1 MVKTLRRR
9 RNYVM
14 ALACISLLLLV
25 GCASAQPVADAS
37 VDQQHVASGTSVT
50 LDGSGSTGGDNLTY
64 RWTEGGNVLSEDDR
78 FSYVLSAGTHT
89 ITLNVTDDTGS
100 DTDTVVVRVNQPL
113 VASAGSDQ
121 VVSPGTSVKLDAS
134 GSTGSSISYV
144 WKEDGVNISI
154 ERSFRKTY
162 SAGRHEI
169 TLTVTDDLGDQDYD
183 TVFVVVNRAPVAYA
197 GPDRTVTEETP
208 IHFDGSNSS
217 DPDGDSIAYRW
228 KEDGG
233 GVLNAAPSFDMTFP
247 CGTHRIMLEVTD
259 VYGAVSAPDYVVI
272 DVIPADQKPPVA
284 EAGPDQ
290 TVPVGT
296 NVTLDASGSYDS
308 DGTITK
314 YEWIE
319 AGTNATLSESV
330 SFEHLFSRGVH
341 RIMLTVTDDDGASAT
356 DEVVVTVRTSMDMP
370 EADAGAGERVS
381 LEESEVLLDASLSS
395 GENLTY
401 RWIENGTLLSEEP
414 IFGHLFDPGTHTVT
428 LVVTDYYGSTDTDE
442 TTVTIITRGAAGD
455 THVTPNTPTGGG
467 ILQYGA
473 ALVLVL
479 AIAGI
484 AIVFMRKRSPQ
495 QESSYGSLAGLP
507 GGQKPGKQPEKQKQP
522 KKRSKKDSKKQSEKR
537 LSPKPQSRSK
547 TVVDDTTIDDKPGI
561 KAAAPEQSLDLSVKV
576 LDESTKTPISGVIV
590 HLGPKTL
597 KTDDDGI
604 AAFAVSS
611 GEHTIDARGIPNIY
625 DGATASVSADSG
637 TVTLLLSSVVR
648 PDHEQDVRLRSIRQA
663 FENRYREVSGYDR
676 CIPGFYR
683 SMVQRQIDYVRNVS
697 AVHFIR
703 GKNTPKEVSDR
714 LISIIE
720 GVSARISETMV
731 SKRNIDLYATGAT
744 GAGTGSA
751 PVCAASQISH
761 ELLADLVS
769 DPPGFV
775 SSEYP
780 NVQQTLSEIDNEITS
795 KTKNMSILPVT
806 GIWTIAKD
814 LLSDQSGD
822 DLDRALRVLIA
833 KVLLE
838 HAREMYENPE
848 IVKRMESGVL

>member
-1 MVKTLRRR
+1 MVKMLRRR

-14 ALACISLLLLV
+14 ALACISLLLLG
-25 GCASAQPVADAS
+25 GCASALPDAKAGE
-37 VDQQHVASGTSVT
+37 DQHVASGTLVT
-50 LDGSGSTGGDNLTY
+50 LDGSDSTGGDNLTY
-64 RWTEGGNVLSEDDR
+64 RWTEGSTVLSEDDQ
-78 FSYVLSAGTHT
+78 FSYVFSAGTHT
-89 ITLNVTDDTGS
+89 ITLNVTDDTGTA
-100 DTDTVVVRVNQPL
+100 TDTVEVRVNPPP

-144 WKEDGVNISI
+144 WKEDGVNISTKS
-154 ERSFRKTY
+154 SFRKTY

-183 TVFVVVNRAPVAYA
+183 TVFVVVNRAPVADA
-197 GPDRTVTEETP
+197 GPDRTVTEDAT

-217 DPDGDSIAYRW
+217 DPDGDSISYRW

-272 DVIPADQKPPVA
+272 DVIPVDQKPPVA
-284 EAGPDQ
+284 GAGPDQ
-290 TVPVGT
+290 TVLVGT

-308 DGTITK
+308 DGTIAK
-314 YEWIE
+314 YEWLE
-319 AGTNATLSESV
+319 ADANATLCESV
-330 SFEHLFSRGVH
+330 SFEHLFLRGVH

-381 LEESEVLLDASLSS
+381 LEDSEVLLDASLSS

-414 IFGHLFDPGTHTVT
+414 IFGHLFAPGTHTVT

-442 TTVTIITRGAAGD
+442 TTVTIITRGAAGN
-455 THVTPNTPTGGG
+455 THATPNTPTGGG
-467 ILQYGA
+467 LLQYAA

-479 AIAGI
+479 ALAGI
-484 AIVFMRKRSPQ
+484 TIVFMRKRSPQ
-495 QESSYGSLAGLP
+495 QESSYGSLTGLS
-507 GGQKPGKQPEKQKQP
+507 GGQKPDKQPEKQKQP
-522 KKRSKKDSKKQSEKR
+522 KKQSKKQPKKQSEKR
-537 LSPKPQSRSK
+537 PSSKPKSKSK
-547 TVVDDTTIDDKPGI
+547 TVVDDTTIDDKSGI
-561 KAAAPEQSLDLSVKV
+561 KAAAPEQGLDLNVKV
-576 LDESTKTPISGVIV
+576 LDELTKTPIPGVIV
-590 HLGPKTL
+590 HIGPKTL
-597 KTDDDGI
+597 KTGDDGI
-604 AAFAVSS
+604 ATFAVSS

-625 DGATASVSADSG
+625 DGATTTVSADSG

-648 PDHEQDVRLRSIRQA
+648 PDHEQDARLRSIRQA

-683 SMVQRQIDYVRNVS
+683 SMVQRQIDYVRTVA
-697 AVHFIR
+697 AVHFIH

-720 GVSARISETMV
+720 EASARISETMV
-731 SKRNIDLYATGAT
+731 SKRNIDLYATGASGT
-744 GAGTGSA
+744 GTGSA

-761 ELLADLVS
+761 DLLADLVS

-806 GIWTIAKD
+806 GIWAIAKD

-822 DLDRALRVLIA
+822 DLDQALRVLIA
-833 KVLLE
+833 EVLLK
-838 HAREMYENPE
+838 HAREMYESPE